1 MTSAEAAMPE
11 LPEVET
17 TRRGIEP
24 HVCGV
29 GISEVIVR
37 RHDLRQPVSES
48 MPALEGRI
56 ITGVSRRSKYLL
68 LGIDDGSTLLIHLGM
83 SGSLRVIDPADAW
96 KKHDHVGITLGNG
109 RQLRFHDPRRF
120 GLVLRLTESNPMTH
134 PLLRKLGPEPLED
147 GFTVDHLKSAC
158 AKRSAAIKL
167 VIMDAKTVV
176 GVGNIY
182 ASEALFRA
190 GIRPTT
196 AANKISKPRLAK
208 LVVAIRDVL
217 TASILEGGT
226 TLRDFLNSDGE
237 PGYFKQ
243 RLFVY
248 ERKGSP
254 CRNCATAIR
263 HAVLGQ
269 RSTYW
274 CPKCQK

>member
-1 MTSAEAAMPE
+1 MPE

-24 HVCGV
+24 HVTGV
-29 GISEVIVR
+29 RISEVIVR
-37 RHDLRQPVSES
+37 RRDLRQPVSKDI
-48 MPALEGRI
+48 AAIEGRRI
-56 ITGVSRRSKYLL
+56 AGVHRRSKYLL
-68 LGIDDGSTLLIHLGM
+68 LGIDDGSTVLIHLGM
-83 SGSLRVIDPADAW
+83 SGSLRVVDPAQAW
-96 KKHDHVGITLGNG
+96 KTHDHLAITLENG
-109 RQLRFHDPRRF
+109 KQLRFHDPRRF
-120 GLVLRLTESNPMTH
+120 GLVLRVTGDPSAH
-134 PLLRKLGPEPLED
+134 VLLASLGPEPLED
-147 GFTVDHLKSAC
+147 GFTAAHLATAC

-167 VIMDAKTVV
+167 VIMDAKVVV

-190 GIRPTT
+190 GILPRT
-196 AANKISKPRLAK
+196 AANKISKPRLAN
-208 LVVAIRDVL
+208 LVAAIREVL
-217 TASILEGGT
+217 TDSIKEGGT
-226 TLRDFLNSDGE
+226 TLRDFLHSNSE

-248 ERKGSP
+248 ERKGEP
-254 CRNCATAIR
+254 CRVCATPIR